1 MKNNKGFTLIEL
13 LVVVAIIGILAAV
26 GTVAYTGYTEGAKKS
41 SAKSN
46 HASVVKYIAAEEKKC
61 VIGAKKV
68 FGVEVDDTTPDE
80 AGVSFN
86 CSTRTGSTVATA
98 AAAAMADF
106 KNPHD
111 TDESAVTASGTATA
125 NGDEGFVRVVASG
138 NTITVSTCF
147 DATTDKTDGTPD
159 WCAEDEDRVVNEISV
174 KE

>member
-46 HASVVKYIAAEEKKC
+46 HASVVKYIAAEEQKC

-68 FGVEVDDTTPDE
+68 FGVDVDDTQPDS

-98 AAAAMADF
+98 AAAALADF

-111 TDESAVTASGTATA
+111 TDESAVTSSGTATA
-125 NGDEGFVRVVASG
+125 IGDEGFVRVVASG

-147 DATTDKTDGTPD
+147 DATTEDTAGNPL
-159 WCAEDEDRVVNEISV
+159 WCATGEDRVENEISI

>member
-1 MKNNKGFTLIEL
+1 M
-13 LVVVAIIGILAAV
+13 
-26 GTVAYTGYTEGAKKS
+26 
-41 SAKSN
+41 
-46 HASVVKYIAAEEKKC
+46 
-61 VIGAKKV
+61 
-68 FGVEVDDTTPDE
+68 
-80 AGVSFN
+80 SFN

-98 AAAAMADF
+98 AVAAMADF

-111 TDESAVTASGTATA
+111 TDETAVTASGTATA